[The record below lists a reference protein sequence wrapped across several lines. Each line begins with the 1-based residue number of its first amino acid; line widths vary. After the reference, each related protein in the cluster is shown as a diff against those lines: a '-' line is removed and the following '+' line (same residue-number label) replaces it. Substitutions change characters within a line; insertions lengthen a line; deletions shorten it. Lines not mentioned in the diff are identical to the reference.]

1 MSYISPAVFT
11 YKWAIANPFDGG
23 NKLQQ
28 YIDHYEERY
37 LIDLLGAELYTLF
50 VAGYED
56 EEEIYVKLYDPFAF
70 DSEHLKKPFI
80 SEGIE
85 VMLKNLIY
93 AHYQQEDLGI
103 ATGAGKID
111 LDPEGGRRSTDN
123 ESNTFAYYNQG
134 INTYKAIQQYIK
146 ENELDYPE
154 FKGVEKQ
161 LTWYF

>member
-1 MSYISPAVFT
+1 MSYVVPGDFT
-11 YKWAIANPFDGG
+11 NKWAIAKPFDGG
-23 NKLQQ
+23 NKLQA
-28 YIDHYEERY
+28 YIDHYEQKY
-37 LIDLLGAELYTLF
+37 LIDLLGAELYVLF
-50 VAGYED
+50 VAGYANED
-56 EEEIYVKLYDPFAF
+56 EIYEKLYEPFAF
-70 DSEHLKKPFI
+70 DSECENKPFI

-93 AHYQQEDLGI
+93 AHYQQEDLGV
-103 ATGAGKID
+103 ATGAGKVD

-134 INTYKAIQQYIK
+134 IKTYKAIQQYIK
-146 ENELDYPE
+146 ENEVDYPE